1 MRPLRRKRA
10 ASTSAHDTCSS
21 EEPEQQ
27 SKRCRAEEQQ
37 SKRVRNNE
45 SVSTA
50 SQTTAAEDLIER
62 ENKQLQK
69 KCDSL
74 QKTVEL
80 MRKNFIEV
88 QKIIDR
94 SADKQKSVAATMGS
108 LMEDI
113 ERRKEKEA
121 EYKSELAKLRST
133 VEQLKAKQTHMTIT
147 FQERVKIADKR
158 AVSVASAKQRAEND
172 YLALK
177 RSLSTTK
184 ESLAYATTALNK
196 EKQSKSSAEITLC
209 TEKKLKE
216 QAEKTLAECQA
227 EKAKLKEQAE
237 KELAECRSEKAKLTV
252 SLGKINQEK
261 TDLVDWIKKARV
273 NYTGLVSEYKKLK
286 QESDSALA
294 EQKSRVQTLEKDRTS
309 ITKHLKIVMDQLAN
323 HV

>member
-1 MRPLRRKRA
+1 
-10 ASTSAHDTCSS
+10 
-21 EEPEQQ
+21 
-27 SKRCRAEEQQ
+27 
-37 SKRVRNNE
+37 
-45 SVSTA
+45 A
-50 SQTTAAEDLIER
+50 SQTTGAEDLIER
-62 ENKQLQK
+62 ENKQLKK

-74 QKTVEL
+74 QKTVDL
-80 MRKNFIEV
+80 MTTNFHAV

-94 SADKQKSVAATMGS
+94 SGEKQKTVAAHVAS
-108 LMEDI
+108 LLEDI
-113 ERRKEKEA
+113 ERRKEKEKG
-121 EYKSELAKLRST
+121 YKKELAKLRLT
-133 VEQLKAKQTHMTIT
+133 VDQLKAKQTHMTIT
-147 FQERVKIADKR
+147 FQEQLKTADKR

-237 KELAECRSEKAKLTV
+237 KDLAECRSEKAKLMT
-252 SLGKINQEK
+252 SLGKSKQEK
-261 TDLVDWIKKARV
+261 TDLVDWLKRARV

-309 ITKHLKIVMDQLAN
+309 ITKHLKIVMDQL
-323 HV
+323 

>member
-227 EKAKLKEQAE
+227 EKAKLM
-237 KELAECRSEKAKLTV
+237 T
-252 SLGKINQEK
+252 SLGKSNHEK
-261 TDLVDWIKKARV
+261 TELAAWAKKARV
-273 NYTGLVSEYKKLK
+273 SYNELVTEYKKLK

-309 ITKHLKIVMDQLAN
+309 ITKHLKIVMTQLEDHA
-323 HV
+323 